1 MVKYKIE
8 YSKKAIKDSE
18 RINGA
23 MREKLKSYINDL
35 KENPYQPPREKL
47 VGNLQ
52 GAYSRRLNIQ
62 HRMIYVVDEENKIV
76 RIVRLWTHYE

>member
-1 MVKYKIE
+1 M
-8 YSKKAIKDSE
+8 
-18 RINGA
+18 
-23 MREKLKSYINDL
+23 
-35 KENPYQPPREKL
+35 REKL

-52 GAYSRRLNIQ
+52 GAYSKKLNIQ

>member
-18 RINGA
+18 RIKGA

-35 KENPYQPPREKL
+35 KENSYQPPREKL

-52 GAYSRRLNIQ
+52 GAYSKKLNIQ